1 MAEQKFEVKNF
12 KSEVKELEYHF
23 KKEKIR
29 NAEGDVI
36 GEGKKLP
43 SVKLG
48 LSILTPEGL
57 LEVIQ
62 AGGKELELLM
72 DAVEE
77 ITYNAGRDLINDLR
91 AKNPEKDI
99 EPSMIDLA
107 KLAWSVIA
115 NIPRAE
121 RRGLGLSDEDWES
134 FAADYRSIMP
144 KATGKDVDRIEKH
157 IQLFKKKFYPCRNHK
172 KALGVLADMLSL
184 WAVSSSTMEDNK
196 EVYEYLKGRV
206 DVLLAEEEKVLAE
219 AL

>member
-1 MAEQKFEVKNF
+1 MTGLSFEIKSFKAEP
-12 KSEVKELEYHF
+12 KEFEYHF

-43 SVKLG
+43 SVKLPV
-48 LSILTPEGL
+48 SVLTAEGL
-57 LEVIQ
+57 LEVVA

-72 DAVEE
+72 DAVED
-77 ITYNAGRDLINDLR
+77 ILYNAGRDIINDLR
-91 AKNPEKDI
+91 AKNPDRTI
-99 EPSMIDLA
+99 EPSMVDLT

-134 FAADYRSIMP
+134 FGADYRAIMP

-157 IQLFKKKFYPCRNHK
+157 IQLFKKKFYPCRNDK
-172 KALGVLADMLSL
+172 KALGVLQDMLSL

-206 DVLLAEEEKVLAE
+206 ETLLAEEEKVLAE